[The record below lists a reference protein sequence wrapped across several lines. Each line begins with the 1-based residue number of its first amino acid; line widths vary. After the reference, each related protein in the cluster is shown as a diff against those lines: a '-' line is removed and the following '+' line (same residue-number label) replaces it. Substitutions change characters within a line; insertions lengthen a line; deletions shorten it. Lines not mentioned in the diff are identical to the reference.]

1 VTSGFS
7 FPSSLSLVLATLV
20 SSVAL
25 AAPATWTNDL
35 SPINQADWN
44 RDRAAHLLERTGFG
58 ATPEEINAFAKLS
71 PTQAVRRLVR
81 YQRIANPLPAFEHSG
96 AFDAG
101 LEPFATS
108 RPAAT
113 ELARDTGQSLGVKVK
128 PEGNRRIQQVAD
140 RYLYWLRASKLES
153 QRIGYWWANRML
165 TTRRPLE
172 EKMTLF
178 WHGHFATGDEKV
190 RDYRKMLK
198 QNELFRTKAT
208 GNFRDLLIGVAK
220 DPAMLAYLDAAV
232 NVKGAP
238 NENFAREIMELFTM
252 GVGNYTEE
260 DIREAARAFTGWNYR
275 GLEFVVNPTQ
285 HDTDVKKVLGR
296 SGNFDGVQVIDII
309 LAQPVTAE
317 FVATK
322 LYRFFVRDE
331 VSPELRV
338 KLGKLLRD
346 SRYEIAPFLE
356 TIFTSH
362 DFYSDDSVATHIKSP
377 VELVVST
384 YRKMGLKEVPGIP
397 DFNELTDAMG
407 QKLMFPPNVAGWANG
422 KSWITPGL
430 LLVRGNFIYDTVF
443 PQIDFVAN
451 DRVPGGQY
459 QIISVAEQLSM
470 GKDVTTATKPDG
482 KELSSMSMQAD
493 RDEDFNTRLASYHA
507 WRKAIEKVKPIAR
520 TTAQLNVSGMVRAAG
535 CKTTQEAVDHLLLR
549 FLTTPVSPELRKK
562 IGALLASDLGTT
574 DLKAADTYMEDA
586 LRNALHVILSLP
598 DYQLG

>member
-1 VTSGFS
+1 MPFTHGHLIVTSGFN
-7 FPSSLSLVLATLV
+7 FSSSITLALATLV

-25 AAPATWTNDL
+25 AAPASWTNDL

-81 YQRIANPLPAFEHSG
+81 YQRIPNPLPAFEHSG
-96 AFDAG
+96 AFDSG

-198 QNELFRTKAT
+198 QNELFRAKAT

-252 GVGNYTEE
+252 GVGNYSEE

-275 GLEFVVNPTQ
+275 GLEFVVNPAQ

-362 DFYSDDSVATHIKSP
+362 DFYSNDSVATHIKSP

-443 PQIDFVAN
+443 PQIDFVPN
-451 DRVPGGQY
+451 DRVPGSQY
-459 QIISVAEQLSM
+459 
-470 GKDVTTATKPDG
+470 
-482 KELSSMSMQAD
+482 
-493 RDEDFNTRLASYHA
+493 
-507 WRKAIEKVKPIAR
+507 
-520 TTAQLNVSGMVRAAG
+520 
-535 CKTTQEAVDHLLLR
+535 
-549 FLTTPVSPELRKK
+549 
-562 IGALLASDLGTT
+562 
-574 DLKAADTYMEDA
+574 
-586 LRNALHVILSLP
+586 
-598 DYQLG
+598 